1 MEAEVKRLFEQQAEI
16 WKEYVAENDRRI
28 REIEAKGAAAP
39 ETLDRLAKMDAA
51 LDEVKARLDA
61 CEKKAARPGDF
72 GEGED
77 SGPERAAYR
86 KAFDRFVRKGDTAGF
101 DELRGKD
108 WQVGVDADGGY
119 AVPEELDRNIL
130 KLLEDL
136 SPMRRVCDHMT
147 IGGVQYKR
155 LVAQGRP
162 SSGWVGETDPR
173 TATTTPTF
181 LELSATVDEIYAYP
195 FASQIAL
202 EDVFF
207 NAESWLTNAVAEEFA
222 RQEGLAFL
230 SGDGNKKPMGI
241 LSHPSAAQKDGVRP
255 FGTLEQVAGS
265 TIDHDTLIDLQ
276 YSLKAGHRNNA
287 VWMMNKATVAEVRK
301 VKDSNLHPLWQ
312 PSMQLGQPSS
322 LLGYPIVE
330 NEDMPDVGS
339 GNVPIIFGDFRRA
352 YVVIDRVGVST
363 LRDPFNRLGWVGFY
377 TRKRVGG
384 MLLDSEAL
392 KLLAM

>member
-1 MEAEVKRLFEQQAEI
+1 MDAEVKRLFEQQQEI
-16 WKEYVAENDRRI
+16 WKEYTAEVDRRI
-28 REIEAKGAAAP
+28 EEAKAKGAP
-39 ETLDRLAKMDAA
+39 DPQTDEKLAKMDAA
-51 LDEVKARLDA
+51 LDEIKTRLDEA
-61 CEKKAARPGDF
+61 EKKAARPAAGPS
-72 GEGED
+72 EGSAD
-77 SGPERAAYR
+77 PNRAAYR

-101 DELRGKD
+101 EDLRTKD

-130 KLLEDL
+130 ELLKDL
-136 SPMRRVCDHMT
+136 SPMRQVCGHMT

-173 TATTTPTF
+173 NPTTTPTF
-181 LELSATVDEIYAYP
+181 TELSATTEEIYAYP
-195 FASQIAL
+195 FASQIDL

-207 NAESWLTNAVAEEFA
+207 NAEQWLTQAVAEEFA
-222 RQEGLAFL
+222 IQEGLAFL
-230 SGDGNKKPMGI
+230 SGDGNKKPKGI
-241 LSHPSAAQKDGVRP
+241 LAHPSAAQKDGVRP

-265 TIDHDTLIDLQ
+265 AIDHDTLIDLQ

-287 VWMMNKATVAEVRK
+287 VWMMNKATVAAVRK
-301 VKDSNLHPLWQ
+301 VKDSSLHPLWQ
-312 PSMQLGQPSS
+312 PSLQLGQPSS

-330 NEDMPDVGS
+330 NEDMADAGG
-339 GNVPIIFGDFRRA
+339 GNVPIIFGDFKRA
-352 YVVIDRVGVST
+352 YTIIDRVGIST
-363 LRDPFNRLGWVGFY
+363 LRDPYNRLGWVGFY

-384 MLLDSEAL
+384 LLVDSEAL